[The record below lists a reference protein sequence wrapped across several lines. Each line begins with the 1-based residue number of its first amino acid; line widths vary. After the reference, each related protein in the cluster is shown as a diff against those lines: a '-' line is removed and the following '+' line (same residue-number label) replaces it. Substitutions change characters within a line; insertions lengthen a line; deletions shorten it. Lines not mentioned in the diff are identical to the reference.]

1 MLKRRVALITSLAAK
16 MQYEAIREA
25 GTYGGGLADFIEEN
39 YPRFSVSNRTD
50 TRATFRNGRITEMP
64 AEMSNEEKE
73 EAWAEYQ
80 ERNRPQMTDEERYR
94 EESGRG
100 LLFNKSKNLTTRADG
115 YPIAD
120 DNETVDVVEIPENA
134 IPDFKTR
141 ADLRNWLIGKFEEIG
156 HTTIQSTGA
165 NVDFNKTAAQRVVKN
180 SRQRRNNMAYPE
192 IEKVVSGAKY
202 SGFRLA
208 DERHKE
214 KVRGQ
219 DVYHSGITYKG
230 IPYSVEFYVDVP
242 LNIEATD
249 NFAGNKI
256 RQIRIAPTETLL
268 TSDRQNRAANNPSDA
283 IHNISLAVLR
293 GKVNP
298 ARQENGLLFS
308 KAVEE
313 NEFKKVSDNRVA
325 VDEQKQHNEEYNR
338 KAKDYFGTT
347 RNLNEA
353 GYILT
358 DGSLLD
364 LSGKNQGGRGGYRAL
379 DHLDVAEALENADMY
394 DFINSGNIRYLPES
408 DTIQIADIPTA
419 AQYQTL
425 SSIINKAGGEV
436 TVQLISDAHNDS
448 FSDYYR
454 EYEDLTLS
462 KLKKDINAFYKGAG
476 VQEITQ
482 YYQGQIADNVID
494 GHEVIDGFDENA
506 SNDAFV
512 RTKEGRVE
520 HGYITDELAKQIG
533 SSKGGEIRLYND
545 LDKHID
551 KGRKKYILSQ
561 GYADLIDFVDD
572 TISNWEKIYKG
583 SDKSFLITKSKNKD
597 NIVAV
602 KLERG
607 GKYYK
612 ISTAFIGRNG
622 YLKNK
627 KALAERA
634 AANQLLTKSPD
645 AFSGASAI
653 DNITLTR
660 ENVNISLC

>member
-1 MLKRRVALITSLAAK
+1 MITSLAAK